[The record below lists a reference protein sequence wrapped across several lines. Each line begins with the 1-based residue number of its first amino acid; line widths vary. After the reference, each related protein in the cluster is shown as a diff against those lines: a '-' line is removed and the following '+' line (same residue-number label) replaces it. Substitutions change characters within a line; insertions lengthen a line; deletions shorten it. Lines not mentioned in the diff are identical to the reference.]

1 MHSFI
6 IKDIKVTMYRWAG
19 NYDNVLQNNCKMQ
32 NKIICLAIVRCSES
46 VRVQTDWLQ
55 LWCQYNNSQEWRM
68 ESPCQYSP
76 GPKPS
81 KLSCKSEPGSWQLSS
96 GKVLPMFFFLFSECK
111 YKTWGNSAGDEAADR
126 EDTKH
131 GQHTL
136 PNISLYNNIKTQ
148 TKIANVFWDP
158 RRQASIQQGLF
169 SF

>member
-55 LWCQYNNSQEWRM
+55 LWCQHNNSQEWRL
-68 ESPCQYSP
+68 ESGESMSIQSRPR
-76 GPKPS
+76 PS
-81 KLSCKSEPGSWQLSS
+81 SDPASWQLSS
-96 GKVLPMFFFLFSECK
+96 GIVLKMFFLLFSECK

-131 GQHTL
+131 GQHTH
-136 PNISLYNNIKTQ
+136 PNISLYNNIKTH
-148 TKIANVFWDP
+148 TKNANVFSDP
-158 RRQASIQQGLF
+158 RRQASNQQGLF